1 MASPPPTA
9 PNEQL
14 VALNGRGRVEVAAYG
29 VADAEH
35 LLERELGRL
44 WPEARLRVT
53 DIERVGEESRIAEEF
68 RVSYRLECSV
78 AVRAASPDAA
88 RREAFRR
95 ARERLAASRYW
106 RTEWEARERGDR
118 R

>member
-1 MASPPPTA
+1 MAGSSASPA
-9 PNEQL
+9 DSRV

-35 LLERELGRL
+35 LLERELERL
-44 WPEARLRVT
+44 WPEARVRVT
-53 DIERVGEESRIAEEF
+53 DIERVGEEKRIAEEF
-68 RVSYRLECSV
+68 RVSYQLECV
-78 AVRAASPDAA
+78 VPVLASTAEGA

-106 RTEWEARERGDR
+106 RTEWEVRAGRERR
-118 R
+118 